1 MCHPPHAAVPA
12 GNRRTDL
19 HRGRCDRHL
28 AGRERSE
35 AEEADAPSGP
45 SCSSQN
51 APYRP
56 QPTARAL
63 TGSPKTFSDP
73 AAAVYGSEGWD
84 SSPSE
89 RANVATGQ
97 SLAAWNRRG
106 ADSLSGGLI
115 SRNFSQP

>member
-1 MCHPPHAAVPA
+1 MPLFLPGTAEPTCTEGDAIATSPGVSAAKP
-12 GNRRTDL
+12 RRPML
-19 HRGRCDRHL
+19 RV
-28 AGRERSE
+28 
-35 AEEADAPSGP
+35 APRAAAK
-45 SCSSQN
+45 CSSQN
-51 APYRP
+51 APCRP

-106 ADSLSGGLI
+106 ADLLSGGLI
-115 SRNFSQP
+115 SRHFSQP